1 MNIWSK
7 LLLNILEIIYH
18 SGLNN
23 LSHKRKLFESDS
35 DYINDDYSYG
45 SYDISDLDSISYFIS
60 NSSDLIQE
68 TDKLESSIVFP
79 PNKNST
85 DKQLKIIISMTLLQV
100 QVTNESFNFY
110 FLSNDIINENFDLKI
125 NITIFYSNPSRIL
138 QETKSIRKTI
148 TVKKKKNLIKNN
160 HEISYYSTDD
170 EEFTNLISEY
180 EEGKIK
186 RIVVTKIDI
195 IEDKENKQKLY
206 KLDVDIKDNADSDK
220 NQKIDFYSLLV
231 SNEGTNYDIKVLKV
245 VEVSLCADN
254 YKFNLTVDDI
264 IEGSEINLTLS
275 FNINLETLSNGR
287 YSPSFSG
294 PNFSRDI
301 SSFNGNNSS
310 SYGGGTNSFGPKA
323 DCILSNKY
331 KNIIPCILNRETTQN
346 INFTIVNYFSLDE
359 KKMISISADKDFS
372 FPLYCHEKSPIPAL
386 IFISSI
392 FLFIV
397 IVVIIIIILMNKKGR
412 GDRGYEVPNNSNNNM
427 IGISSGNLSK

>member
-148 TVKKKKNLIKNN
+148 TVKKKK
-160 HEISYYSTDD
+160 
-170 EEFTNLISEY
+170 
-180 EEGKIK
+180 KI
-186 RIVVTKIDI
+186 
-195 IEDKENKQKLY
+195 
-206 KLDVDIKDNADSDK
+206 
-220 NQKIDFYSLLV
+220 
-231 SNEGTNYDIKVLKV
+231 
-245 VEVSLCADN
+245 
-254 YKFNLTVDDI
+254 
-264 IEGSEINLTLS
+264 
-275 FNINLETLSNGR
+275 
-287 YSPSFSG
+287 
-294 PNFSRDI
+294 
-301 SSFNGNNSS
+301 
-310 SYGGGTNSFGPKA
+310 
-323 DCILSNKY
+323 
-331 KNIIPCILNRETTQN
+331 
-346 INFTIVNYFSLDE
+346 
-359 KKMISISADKDFS
+359 
-372 FPLYCHEKSPIPAL
+372 
-386 IFISSI
+386 
-392 FLFIV
+392 
-397 IVVIIIIILMNKKGR
+397 
-412 GDRGYEVPNNSNNNM
+412 
-427 IGISSGNLSK
+427 